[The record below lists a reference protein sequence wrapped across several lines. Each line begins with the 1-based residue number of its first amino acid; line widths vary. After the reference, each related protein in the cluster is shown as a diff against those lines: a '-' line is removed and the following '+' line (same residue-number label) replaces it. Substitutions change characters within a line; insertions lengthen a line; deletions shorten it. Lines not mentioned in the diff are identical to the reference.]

1 MKPLNMDSLTLDEV
15 VIEKRDA
22 QLFLQVEK
30 STENVFEKE
39 FQENNITWD

>member
-1 MKPLNMDSLTLDEV
+1 MDSLTLDEV

-39 FQENNITWD
+39 FQENNITGD